1 MRLSDKK
8 LLDLANEITDYFV
21 KLVEFENRDDIEIRI
36 EDSIEDTEDEG
47 ATYITTSHGYCA
59 IILTNQKEFD
69 EKQRLRLIFHELT
82 HAILREYLIFY
93 ETFIGTEDE
102 ESISRRVFEQTNEK
116 VVKRVAKLLEYIW
129 ENKNKE
135 GIH

>member
-1 MRLSDKK
+1 M
-8 LLDLANEITDYFV
+8 
-21 KLVEFENRDDIEIRI
+21 
-36 EDSIEDTEDEG
+36 G
-47 ATYITTSHGYCA
+47 
-59 IILTNQKEFD
+59 
-69 EKQRLRLIFHELT
+69 
-82 HAILREYLIFY
+82 EYLIFY